1 MNIRFLET
9 FVWLARLRNF
19 RLTAERLHTTQAA
32 VSSRIASLEQDFGV
46 RLFDR
51 SAREVA
57 LTADGSKAL
66 VYAERMV
73 KLMREMKDDMS
84 DREVFAGVI
93 RIGVIESIVHSWFPD
108 FLGRLHKA
116 FPRLQIEIVS
126 DTTIHL
132 HEQFSKSNLDL
143 VLQAE
148 PVIGPQVSNIALCEF
163 PMRWVGSPK
172 LDIGSETLSLADLA
186 AFPHHQLRPQ
196 FGAACGD
203 RALVLGQRAWRAHAA
218 HQLHRLGGHHDPAG
232 HRRLRHHGRATGD
245 HPARTQRREPAPAA
259 RGYRVPA
266 LALIACFRA
275 DHENPLTET
284 VARIAQETASDFALN
299 WGQEIAR
306 LPARSAEVAR
316 PPACTLACAPMSG
329 RAWTAPS

>member
-84 DREVFAGVI
+84 DKQVYTGVI

-108 FLGRLHKA
+108 FLGRLHKT
-116 FPRLQIEIVS
+116 FPRLQIEIAS

-132 HEQFSKSNLDL
+132 HEQFSKGNLDL

-172 LDIGSETLSLADLA
+172 LDIGSETLTLSDLA
-186 AFPHHQLRPQ
+186 AFPVVSFARNSGPHAVIERMFSSSERGNLHINCIASVATMIRLVTDGFGIAAVPPAIIQRELNEEILHLLRVDTE
-196 FGAACGD
+196 F
-203 RALVLGQRAWRAHAA
+203 
-218 HQLHRLGGHHDPAG
+218 
-232 HRRLRHHGRATGD
+232 
-245 HPARTQRREPAPAA
+245 
-259 RGYRVPA
+259 PA
-266 LALIACFRA
+266 LALIACFRS

-299 WGQEIAR
+299 WGHEIAR
-306 LPARSAEVAR
+306 LPS
-316 PPACTLACAPMSG
+316 PLAAG
-329 RAWTAPS
+329 

>member
-57 LTADGSKAL
+57 LTADGSKPL

-186 AFPHHQLRPQ
+186 AFPIISFARNSGPHAVIERLFSGSERGERTLHINCIASVATMIRLATDGFGITAVPPAIIQRELNEESLHLLRVDTE
-196 FGAACGD
+196 F
-203 RALVLGQRAWRAHAA
+203 
-218 HQLHRLGGHHDPAG
+218 
-232 HRRLRHHGRATGD
+232 
-245 HPARTQRREPAPAA
+245 
-259 RGYRVPA
+259 PA
-266 LALIACFRA
+266 LALIACFRS

-306 LPARSAEVAR
+306 LPAS
-316 PPACTLACAPMSG
+316 LG
-329 RAWTAPS
+329 

>member
-73 KLMREMKDDMS
+73 KLMREMKEDMS
-84 DREVFAGVI
+84 DREVYAGVI

-116 FPRLQIEIVS
+116 FPRLQIEIAS

-132 HEQFSKSNLDL
+132 HEQFSKGNLDL

-148 PVIGPQVSNIALCEF
+148 PVIGPLVSNIALCEF
-163 PMRWVGSPK
+163 PMRWVCSPK
-172 LDIGSETLSLADLA
+172 LDIGSETLSLSDLA
-186 AFPHHQLRPQ
+186 AFPVVSFARNSGPHAVIERMFSSSGSDLHINCIASVATMIRLATDGFGIAAVPPAIIQRELNEETLHLLRVDTE
-196 FGAACGD
+196 F
-203 RALVLGQRAWRAHAA
+203 
-218 HQLHRLGGHHDPAG
+218 
-232 HRRLRHHGRATGD
+232 
-245 HPARTQRREPAPAA
+245 
-259 RGYRVPA
+259 PA
-266 LALIACFRA
+266 LAMIACFRS

-299 WGQEIAR
+299 WGHEIAR
-306 LPARSAEVAR
+306 LPSPLAAGKAVSGD
-316 PPACTLACAPMSG
+316 PAPA
-329 RAWTAPS
+329 

>member
-9 FVWLARLRNF
+9 FVWLAKLRNF

-84 DREVFAGVI
+84 DKQVYAGVI

-108 FLGRLHKA
+108 FLGRLHKT
-116 FPRLQIEIVS
+116 FPRLQIEIAS

-132 HEQFSKSNLDL
+132 HEQFSKGNLDL

-172 LDIGSETLSLADLA
+172 LDIGSETLSMSDLA
-186 AFPHHQLRPQ
+186 AFPVISFARNSGPHAVIERLFSGSERGNLHVNCIASVATMIRLATDGFGIAAVPPAIIQRELNEETLHVLRVDTE
-196 FGAACGD
+196 F
-203 RALVLGQRAWRAHAA
+203 
-218 HQLHRLGGHHDPAG
+218 
-232 HRRLRHHGRATGD
+232 
-245 HPARTQRREPAPAA
+245 
-259 RGYRVPA
+259 PA
-266 LALIACFRA
+266 LALIACFRS

-284 VARIAQETASDFALN
+284 VARIAQQTASDFALN
-299 WGQEIAR
+299 WGHEIAR
-306 LPARSAEVAR
+306 LPSPLAAGK
-316 PPACTLACAPMSG
+316 PAAGDSG
-329 RAWTAPS
+329 PA

>member
-9 FVWLARLRNF
+9 FVWLAKLKNF

-51 SAREVA
+51 GAREVA
-57 LTADGSKAL
+57 LTTDGSKAL

-84 DREVFAGVI
+84 DKQVYAGVI

-108 FLGRLHKA
+108 FLGRLHKM
-116 FPRLQIEIVS
+116 FPRLQIEIAS
-126 DTTIHL
+126 DTTLHL
-132 HEQFSKSNLDL
+132 REQFSKGNLDL

-172 LDIGSETLSLADLA
+172 LEIGNETLTLSELA
-186 AFPHHQLRPQ
+186 AFPVVSFARNSGPHEVIERLFSNSERGALHINCIASVATMIRLATDGFGIAAVPPAIIQRELNEETLHLLRVDTE
-196 FGAACGD
+196 F
-203 RALVLGQRAWRAHAA
+203 
-218 HQLHRLGGHHDPAG
+218 
-232 HRRLRHHGRATGD
+232 
-245 HPARTQRREPAPAA
+245 
-259 RGYRVPA
+259 PA
-266 LALIACFRA
+266 LTLIACFRT
-275 DHENPLTET
+275 DHDNPLTET

-306 LPARSAEVAR
+306 LPTHLSGGKTGAEENT
-316 PPACTLACAPMSG
+316 PD
-329 RAWTAPS
+329 

>member
-84 DREVFAGVI
+84 DREDYAGVI

-116 FPRLQIEIVS
+116 FPRLQIEIAS

-132 HEQFSKSNLDL
+132 HEQFSKGNLDL

-148 PVIGPQVSNIALCEF
+148 PVIGPQVSNLALCEF

-172 LDIGSETLSLADLA
+172 LDIGSETLTLSDLA
-186 AFPHHQLRPQ
+186 AFPVVSFARNSGPHAVIERLFSGSGDVLHINCIASVATMIRLATDGFGIAAVPPAIIQRELNEQSLHLLRVDTE
-196 FGAACGD
+196 F
-203 RALVLGQRAWRAHAA
+203 
-218 HQLHRLGGHHDPAG
+218 
-232 HRRLRHHGRATGD
+232 
-245 HPARTQRREPAPAA
+245 
-259 RGYRVPA
+259 PA
-266 LALIACFRA
+266 LALIACLRS

-299 WGQEIAR
+299 WGPEIAR
-306 LPARSAEVAR
+306 LPSPLAAAK
-316 PPACTLACAPMSG
+316 PATGAAAP
-329 RAWTAPS
+329 A

>member
-57 LTADGSKAL
+57 LTADGGKAL

-84 DREVFAGVI
+84 DREDYAGVI

-116 FPRLQIEIVS
+116 FPRLQIEIAS

-132 HEQFSKSNLDL
+132 HEQFNKGNLEL

-148 PVIGPQVSNIALCEF
+148 PVIGPQVSNLALCEF

-172 LDIGSETLSLADLA
+172 LDIGSETLTLSDLA
-186 AFPHHQLRPQ
+186 AFPVVSFARNSGPHAVIERLFSGSGGVPHINCIASVATMIRLATDGFGIAAVPPAIIQRELNEQSLHLLRVDTE
-196 FGAACGD
+196 F
-203 RALVLGQRAWRAHAA
+203 
-218 HQLHRLGGHHDPAG
+218 
-232 HRRLRHHGRATGD
+232 
-245 HPARTQRREPAPAA
+245 
-259 RGYRVPA
+259 PA
-266 LALIACFRA
+266 LALIACLRS

-299 WGQEIAR
+299 WGHEIAR
-306 LPARSAEVAR
+306 LPSPLAAAK
-316 PPACTLACAPMSG
+316 PATGPAA
-329 RAWTAPS
+329 AA